1 MTKAIIYPGEQLF
14 LGRDFNI
21 TYRAVGSETST
32 RNLSCG
38 INHVEG
44 SGLKVHFEAAGFKG
58 RNLFRITPMSTVTQN
73 IPLDHTL
80 TYTFKEGINY
90 TSKVAGIGIA
100 LMAENNSY
108 SRSYPY
114 DGDITNQGG
123 SRQKIMGVGVKQIF
137 SC

>member
-1 MTKAIIYPGEQLF
+1 MTESMINPREQLF

-21 TYRAVGSETST
+21 TYRAVGSETSA

-38 INHVEG
+38 INHVKG
-44 SGLKVHFEAAGFKG
+44 SGLKVHFESAGFKG
-58 RNLFRITPMSTVTQN
+58 RNLFRITPLSTVTQN
-73 IPLDHTL
+73 MPLDHVL
-80 TYTFKEGINY
+80 SYTFKEGVEY
-90 TSKVAGIGIA
+90 TSKVAGIGIT

-114 DGDITNQGG
+114 DGDITHQGG
-123 SRQKIMGVGVKQIF
+123 SRQKMMGVGVKQIL

>member
-1 MTKAIIYPGEQLF
+1 MTESMINPREQLF

-21 TYRAVGSETST
+21 TYRAVGSETLT

-58 RNLFRITPMSTVTQN
+58 RNLFRITPMSKVTQN
-73 IPLDHTL
+73 MPLDHVL
-80 TYTFKEGINY
+80 TYTFKEDY

-100 LMAENNSY
+100 LM
-108 SRSYPY
+108 
-114 DGDITNQGG
+114 
-123 SRQKIMGVGVKQIF
+123 QKTTLIPGLIRTMAT
-137 SC
+137 

>member
-1 MTKAIIYPGEQLF
+1 MTKAIINPGEQLF

-21 TYRAVGSETST
+21 TYRAVGSETSA

-38 INHVEG
+38 INHVKG
-44 SGLKVHFEAAGFKG
+44 SGLKVHFEAANFKG
-58 RNLFRITPMSTVTQN
+58 RNLFRITPLSTVTQN
-73 IPLDHTL
+73 MPLDHVL
-80 TYTFKEGINY
+80 TYTFKEDY
-90 TSKVAGIGIA
+90 TSKVAGIGIT

-114 DGDITNQGG
+114 DGDITHQGG
-123 SRQKIMGVGVKQIF
+123 SRQKIMGVGVKQIL

>member
-1 MTKAIIYPGEQLF
+1 MTESMIDPGEQLF

-44 SGLKVHFEAAGFKG
+44 GSLKVHFEAAGFKG
-58 RNLFRITPMSTVTQN
+58 RNLFRITPMSSVTQN
-73 IPLDHTL
+73 MPLDHVL
-80 TYTFKEGINY
+80 PYTFKEGANY
-90 TSKVAGIGIA
+90 TSKVAGIGIT

-108 SRSYPY
+108 SMSYPY

-123 SRQKIMGVGVKQIF
+123 SRQKMMDVGVKRIL